1 MTKEQ
6 YERWTAPI
14 ARHPKGALR
23 LKQLN
28 TILTGACYLCYP
40 LLLLWL
46 IWNRDGRFWRAA
58 LVPGISFV
66 LLSVLRRGLNV
77 PRPYEVLEIQP
88 LIHKDT
94 RGKSFPS
101 RHVFSVFLIDMVWW
115 YLCPPMG
122 LVFLAVGLLLAA
134 ARVLGGVHFPRDVL
148 AGALLAVA
156 AGWVGFW
163 LI

>member
-58 LVPGISFV
+58 LRLPRHDFGPGRP
-66 LLSVLRRGLNV
+66 LLV
-77 PRPYEVLEIQP
+77 EQ
-88 LIHKDT
+88 
-94 RGKSFPS
+94 
-101 RHVFSVFLIDMVWW
+101 
-115 YLCPPMG
+115 
-122 LVFLAVGLLLAA
+122 
-134 ARVLGGVHFPRDVL
+134 
-148 AGALLAVA
+148 
-156 AGWVGFW
+156 
-163 LI
+163 